1 MVHLAYLSLSL
12 SNLQLTFFVPPFSY
26 ALNCKRKFLRVR
38 ILVPMT
44 KKTTCC
50 IHVRAQKKAHG
61 SILIIIITIH
71 ERKEMYRLFSMNDV
85 SWNTHFCFRQQV
97 IQIKLNFCDC
107 QLNGKYIPWFKN
119 IVNNYTI
126 LTSSKVIFMLI
137 NISANIKPGKFRLRK
152 PWFKAGISMRKYIYL
167 KPSFPLSFHR
177 LCRKIWV
184 KNLT

>member
-1 MVHLAYLSLSL
+1 MNLYTKSFPLPTLLRLKLFCLYTLKLSRYQNTGHMHSSDRIKKKNGTFSISFSLSL
-12 SNLQLTFFVPPFSY
+12 SKLQFFVPPFSY

-85 SWNTHFCFRQQV
+85 S
-97 IQIKLNFCDC
+97 
-107 QLNGKYIPWFKN
+107 
-119 IVNNYTI
+119 
-126 LTSSKVIFMLI
+126 
-137 NISANIKPGKFRLRK
+137 
-152 PWFKAGISMRKYIYL
+152 
-167 KPSFPLSFHR
+167 
-177 LCRKIWV
+177 
-184 KNLT
+184 

>member
-12 SNLQLTFFVPPFSY
+12 YLSYNFSFPLFHTHLIVNENSCVYAYLCPWQKRRPVVFTCVRKKSSWFHPYYHYHHTREKRDVQVVFYERCVLKHSFLFQTISNPNWT
-26 ALNCKRKFLRVR
+26 KFLWLPV
-38 ILVPMT
+38 
-44 KKTTCC
+44 
-50 IHVRAQKKAHG
+50 
-61 SILIIIITIH
+61 
-71 ERKEMYRLFSMNDV
+71 
-85 SWNTHFCFRQQV
+85 
-97 IQIKLNFCDC
+97 
-107 QLNGKYIPWFKN
+107 NGKNLPWVKI
-119 IVNNYTI
+119 IVNSYTI
-126 LTSSKVIFMLI
+126 LTSVKLVFMLA